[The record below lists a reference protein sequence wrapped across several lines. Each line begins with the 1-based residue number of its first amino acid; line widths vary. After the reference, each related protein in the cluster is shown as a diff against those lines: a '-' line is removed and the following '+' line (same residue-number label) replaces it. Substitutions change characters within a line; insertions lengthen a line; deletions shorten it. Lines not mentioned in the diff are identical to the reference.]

1 LIAEH
6 IAFRAIEG
14 GAAMANFLSTIG
26 LAAVLVFGLA
36 HQTKAACGDD
46 CDTTYSSDVDS
57 CHIQYGD
64 DPQDADELL
73 TCTRDAKDGY
83 DSCLDECK
91 N

>member
-1 LIAEH
+1 MT
-6 IAFRAIEG
+6 R
-14 GAAMANFLSTIG
+14 FLWIIG
-26 LAAVLVFGLA
+26 LAAVFVFGLA

-46 CDTTYSSDVDS
+46 CDTTYASDVDD
-57 CHIQYGD
+57 CHTQYGD

-73 TCTRDAKDGY
+73 TCTRDAKDNY